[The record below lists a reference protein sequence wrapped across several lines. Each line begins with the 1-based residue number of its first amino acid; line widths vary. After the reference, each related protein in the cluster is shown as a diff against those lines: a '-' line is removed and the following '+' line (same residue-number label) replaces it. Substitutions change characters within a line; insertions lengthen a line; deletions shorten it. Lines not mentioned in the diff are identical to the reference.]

1 MRHFVLIITLVFL
14 ASCSAY
20 KIDMREANNCPSG
33 YLLALQQSDFDK
45 ASTYYSD
52 MFNETESPERRIEK
66 MQKLEEAMGKIIS
79 YELTDSVLQKNTG
92 EIPTVLFTYK
102 VKHTEV
108 IATYK
113 FNIMKDAGKYRII
126 SQYVETDN

>member
-1 MRHFVLIITLVFL
+1 MRHFLLIFTLFFL
-14 ASCSAY
+14 TSCSAF
-20 KIDMREANNCPSG
+20 KIDMLEANNCASG
-33 YLLALQQSDFDK
+33 YLKALEESDFEK

-66 MQKLEEAMGKIIS
+66 MKKLEEAMGKIVS
-79 YELTDSVLQKNTG
+79 YELTDSVKQKNSG

-126 SQYVETDN
+126 SQYVETD